1 MARDCPAHTQFG
13 FKQLITEPT
22 RVCNN
27 SESAIDL
34 ILVNDHEKVCQSGVV
49 NVGISDYLTTYCTR
63 KVNKAPV
70 NKHNTVRMR
79 CSKHYSKYLFIKNL
93 DHIDWSDIFSCHNV
107 DIAWGKFKSTLLS
120 ILDNVAPYKEVPAKY
135 LT

>member
-1 MARDCPAHTQFG
+1 MPSSSNILVNALRNFERVFG

-34 ILVNDHEKVCQSGVV
+34 ILVTDHEKVCQSGVLT
-49 NVGISDYLTTYCTR
+49 VGISDHLITYCTR

-70 NKHNTVRMR
+70 NKHNTVRMC
-79 CSKHYSKYLFIKNL
+79 CSKHYSKDLFI
-93 DHIDWSDIFSCHNV
+93 
-107 DIAWGKFKSTLLS
+107 
-120 ILDNVAPYKEVPAKY
+120 
-135 LT
+135 